1 MGMKK
6 RWITGW
12 LTAALVCGLLAP
24 SGGLVQKAEAASV
37 TETLF
42 PSNAVDGLKLQT
54 KDFEHNGSM
63 QKDATLAMNFKT
75 ESSNHITS
83 SRYSE
88 YGQYLG
94 SGSYYPEGHNYY
106 RSSDF
111 EVADSWHRYLNWYPS
126 TEQMEV
132 LDTLITS
139 ANTLQ
144 IGGRYDGYYDT
155 QAGKNAGQVW
165 MRIAQAKSGAR
176 IADAEK
182 KISTDVKKAT
192 FHAQTLAW
200 VTLKDDDS
208 FTHFELD
215 LGATEGAS
223 GALVDDKNHARFA
236 NPEFYIRDITSP
248 KIESIT
254 VKDNGYNKNYT
265 AGDTVTVEVV
275 FSEPIRVENYDSA
288 FSLNGS
294 GLDTFKVS
302 AYSDYTQTV
311 TFTTEVRDD
320 RNQQISAGNFS
331 LSLNCNPS
339 YITDLAGNA
348 LDSASKT
355 KTASDSNVIISGY
368 IPRIN
373 AVKYSYAQIRD
384 SEGEYHRTNS
394 VQGSVKEGDV
404 LYIDLYF
411 NQYMY
416 SPNGGRTAS
425 QIRVNVG
432 NKVVNANLYGVYK
445 DNTALY
451 EATQMDSTNGLVE
464 SYTFN
469 RLQYSVK
476 IPNGVDDNAEIRL
489 AAEKNG
495 SCWELTDNDA
505 WLSTICG
512 NMILTNTSKR
522 QTANARTEIKADG
535 TEILPI
541 IYMDSAAPVLT
552 LTDEDGN
559 AAAVYE
565 TAADAAE
572 ADQLYN
578 SYTLYVKSDE
588 EVLGCVDAELKYAPK
603 SGRSDVKTAAVLST
617 GAYLTSP
624 VDGMCLQFDIPAGI
638 DSVNYDIW
646 LELTAEDTI
655 YNKGTTT
662 YYLAADTLAPTV
674 EIIGDGLI
682 ETDGGHKAWEY
693 NFSITDDAS
702 QDGSTLYYR
711 FSDQEMFSDD
721 DTDFTVVTEP
731 YASDAVVSGIIE
743 YYAVDGMGNRSVSA
757 EAAFVMGDIDG
768 MCEPLDAAAVSDKF
782 LEPRAVE
789 FTGFDAPTETESGVM
804 VYDYLVYRIG
814 VGGEYQAIRSE
825 NGEDLAIPAEE
836 LQRDCVIFYQMLS
849 SSEEDLKKNLTEEY
863 LSRLP
868 QGELIYRCD
877 NAAPGL
883 EKELTLNHAGNAE
896 YLKITAPADD
906 HPQNIEKMEITLYNA
921 GKAQIGET
929 QDVTEHFVHNG
940 VVLASISLENMLNRY
955 NLPSGEY
962 TMEVTLTDANGHS
975 KTDTI
980 FICEPI
986 IKDAPVWDSLQILTE
1001 NGDVVSGE
1009 SVDGTV
1015 VIDEDLLREAASAGA
1030 FEDGFTLRAELLMRY
1045 EGSDFPDCDFTY
1057 SISGDGGSNWTEYTI
1072 EGSTVEKTVT
1082 SFTEGETYVCC
1093 VLKIRIPEQDGS
1105 SCLVKV
1111 KCSAN
1116 PYVSDSIR
1124 VSTLNDIAAP
1134 FLSVNETAVGSDENG
1149 WSEVIDYTNDFVKL
1163 TLNAVDDGICPDALE
1178 VTITEVRD
1186 VDGNIVDKS
1195 DYDRYVMLDGD
1206 TVLVKENGRV
1216 IFTAMDAWGNTAE
1229 IMYICAWID
1238 DIETGCQI
1246 YTDADTEL
1254 YTYFTLKNYRDYVLA
1269 AVPEGETEISE
1280 EAIEQYK
1287 TLLEKDILVTES
1299 LASMAASRNGDLNTA
1314 LRIAQR
1320 QLSDTSYDILC
1331 GVYDRTGK
1339 MEVYTIMTVVDTVE
1353 PIEAEA
1359 FTSSVTNLGNVVNAV
1374 QMLSFNKPVAQL
1386 DDDLV
1391 EEIIQN
1397 GYSPERGDIYMR
1409 ELAFAETICAVIE
1422 DDNIRSETTAEVY
1435 VTDVYGQ
1442 IAMVEVDITGTTFID
1457 YGGYSVSCM
1466 DNGELVDDDH
1476 IFGKNSEITLT
1487 ITGNDGVS
1495 ILLPTGYADGVAV
1508 TTSGAVKVDSREYY
1522 SEVTLTLEAGML
1534 DGEGYFHMADLLIR
1548 NAVSGEEYTD
1558 AIAVQY
1564 DTKGP
1569 VLVDAIEMLR
1579 HDSFD
1584 PGKVI
1589 YLFYDRREVTKIFE
1603 EIDGEYVEQIS
1614 GNGIYYAQYLENTAP
1629 TVAAMDCDGNY
1640 SDNISGPV
1648 IDDVVVSKT
1657 LVEGVDFRLAAT
1669 DEAGN
1674 ALEEGLYYR
1683 TVLAEIQAIEGGK
1696 SFTAEPEGVVTI
1708 TSESPVIFK
1717 LTDENG
1723 NKTVYQ
1729 YIPPVDRTAPAV
1741 SVVQN
1746 NSGSL
1751 VAQIIYTITAT
1762 DARSGVAKVYL
1773 PGAGADGEDIIL
1785 EEEADRS
1792 GTYVF
1797 TTRNP
1802 DTFTLHVA
1810 DTLGNVT
1817 EKQLSSNSAVVGEL
1831 KVETTYH
1838 SKGLTNTGV
1847 RVSLKSDDGRRINSK
1862 VVSGT
1867 IPAAD
1872 YIVSNNDFYIASNGE
1887 LEIICSDEIGNET
1900 TAYIVVTNIDKT
1912 APVIETTV
1920 SAVEDAYGIIDVT
1933 RARVSF
1939 RALSD
1944 GDDIPEKVFLLRRT
1958 EEEITFTDN
1967 TVWDE
1972 CGGDLLV
1979 LWQNY
1984 NAEPEKYKYDEDF
1997 LEICDT
2003 LFRHDI
2009 YLNTTYAD
2017 VTSNGR
2023 HTFYFVD
2030 SAGNTASATAN
2041 VTIIDDIAPVVSS
2054 VKWKFSYLTGEQ
2066 FDTLTPDSGTVT
2078 EENGLYLVDEE
2089 LTGHLTN
2096 QPVTITITTEEPVV
2110 LYGGGSTTYSTSISK
2125 VFTTNGVYAFNLAD
2139 KAGNIC
2145 QVNVKVANIL
2155 KRDIHISLNDPEDL
2169 VLIKGQEADYD
2180 LASLE
2185 GFTAYT
2191 YSGTE
2196 QVTITPAKSYID
2208 YGGFDPENIADNT
2221 FDRMSPYVIRYKVWD
2236 EAGNMAEL
2244 SRQVILCAEDDI
2256 LVFVDSVLPDAAGNV
2271 YVTTGKA
2278 SAEVR
2283 NYGDLPASVRLA
2295 KGQYNGAQMKTRG
2308 TVLTAVNGQYPLDFS
2323 EGEGWYTLYVRTLY
2337 QDLYV
2342 VRIYVKTGE

>member
-6 RWITGW
+6 RWVTGL
-12 LTAALVCGLLAP
+12 LTAALTCGLLMP
-24 SGGLVQKAEAASV
+24 FGGLGLKAKAASV
-37 TETLF
+37 TETKF
-42 PSNAVDGLKLQT
+42 SSSAVDGLKLQT
-54 KDFEHNGSM
+54 KDFENDGSM
-63 QKDATLAMNFKT
+63 KKDATLAMNFKT
-75 ESSNHITS
+75 EASNHITS
-83 SRYSE
+83 SRYSG

-106 RSSDF
+106 HSSDF

-155 QAGKNAGQVW
+155 QAGQNAGQVW

-182 KISTDVKKAT
+182 KISDDVSKAT

-200 VTLKDDDS
+200 VSLKDDSS

-223 GALVDDKNHARFA
+223 GAFVNDKNHARFA

-254 VKDNGYNKNYT
+254 VIDNGYNKNYT
-265 AGDTVTVEVV
+265 ADDTVTVEVV
-275 FSEPIRVENYDSA
+275 FSEPIRVSNYDSA
-288 FSLNGS
+288 FSLSGS

-331 LSLNCNPS
+331 LTLNCNPS
-339 YITDLAGNA
+339 YITDLAGNT
-348 LDSASKT
+348 LDSTSKT
-355 KTASDSNVIISGY
+355 KTVSDSSVIISGY
-368 IPRIN
+368 VPRIN

-384 SEGEYHRTNS
+384 SDGEYNRTNS

-416 SPNGGRTAS
+416 SPNGGSTAS

-432 NKVVNANLYGVYK
+432 NKVVSANLHGVYK
-445 DNTALY
+445 DTAALY
-451 EATQMDSTNGLVE
+451 ESTQMDSTNGLGS

-476 IPNGVDDNAEIRL
+476 IPNGVDDNAEISL

-495 SCWELTDNDA
+495 SYWELTDNDT
-505 WLSTICG
+505 WLGTIRG

-522 QTANARTEIKADG
+522 QTANALTEIKADG

-541 IYMDSAAPVLT
+541 IYTDSAAPVLT

-559 AAAVYE
+559 DAAVYK
-565 TAADAAE
+565 TAADAAD

-588 EVLGCVDAELKYAPK
+588 EVLGSVEAELKYAPK
-603 SGRSDVKTAAVLST
+603 SGSSGEKTAAVLST

-624 VDGMCLQFDIPAGI
+624 VEGMCLQFDIPSGI

-646 LELTAEDTI
+646 LELTAEDKI

-674 EIIGDGLI
+674 EIISDGLI

-711 FSDQEMFSDD
+711 FSNQEMFSDD
-721 DTDFTVVTEP
+721 YTDFTVVTDP
-731 YASDAVVSGIIE
+731 YESNMVVSGKIE
-743 YYAVDGMGNRSVSA
+743 YYAVDGMGNRSDSA
-757 EAAFVMGDIDG
+757 EASFVMGDITG
-768 MCEPLDAAAVSDKF
+768 LCKPVDAETISDQF

-814 VGGEYQAIRSE
+814 VGGEYQAIRSKD
-825 NGEDLAIPAEE
+825 GEDLAIPAEE

-849 SSEEDLKKNLTEEY
+849 SSEENLENNLTEEY
-863 LSRLP
+863 LSSLP

-877 NAAPGL
+877 NAAPEL
-883 EKELTLNHAGNAE
+883 EKELTLNYAGNAE
-896 YLKITAPADD
+896 YLKITAPAGD
-906 HPQNIEKMEITLYNA
+906 HPQNIETMEITLYNA

-929 QDVTEHFVHNG
+929 QDVTERFVHNG
-940 VVLASISLENMLNRY
+940 VVLASISLENMLNQY
-955 NLPSGEY
+955 SLPSGEY
-962 TMEVTLTDANGHS
+962 SMEVTLTDANGHS
-975 KTDTI
+975 GTYTI
-980 FICEPI
+980 FTSEPI
-986 IKDAPVWDSLQILTE
+986 IKDAPVWGSLELLAE
-1001 NGDVVSGE
+1001 NGDVVSAE
-1009 SVDGTV
+1009 AVDGTV
-1015 VIDEDLLREAASAGA
+1015 VIDEELLKDAASAGA

-1045 EGSDFPDCDFTY
+1045 EGADFPDCDFTY
-1057 SISGDGGSNWTEYTI
+1057 SISNDGGSNWTEYTI
-1072 EGSTVEKTVT
+1072 EEATVEKTVT
-1082 SFTEGETYVCC
+1082 FFTGGETYVCC

-1116 PYVSDSIR
+1116 PYVSDSIC
-1124 VSTLNDIAAP
+1124 VNTLNDETAP
-1134 FLSVNETAVGSDENG
+1134 LLSVTEAAVGSDENG
-1149 WSEVIDYTNDFVKL
+1149 WSEMIDYTNDFVKL
-1163 TLNAVDDGICPDALE
+1163 TLNVSDDGICTDALE
-1178 VTITEVRD
+1178 VTITEVKD
-1186 VDGNIVDKS
+1186 VDGNIVDES
-1195 DYDRYVMLDGD
+1195 DYDRYAVLDGN
-1206 TVLVKENGRV
+1206 TVIVKENGRV
-1216 IFTAMDAWGNTAE
+1216 TFTARDAWGNTSE
-1229 IMYICAWID
+1229 TVYICEWID
-1238 DIETGCQI
+1238 DIETGCHV

-1254 YTYFTLKNYRDYVLA
+1254 YTYFTLKNYKDYVLA
-1269 AVPEGETEISE
+1269 AVPAGETEIRD
-1280 EAIEQYK
+1280 EAVDVYK
-1287 TLLEKDILVTES
+1287 TLLENDIIVTES
-1299 LASMAASRNGDLNTA
+1299 LASMAASRNGDLDTA
-1314 LRIAQR
+1314 FRIVQR
-1320 QLSDTSYDILC
+1320 QLSDTPYDILC
-1331 GVYDRTGK
+1331 GVYDRTDE
-1339 MEVYTIMTVVDTVE
+1339 MAVYTIMTVVDTVE
-1353 PIEAEA
+1353 PIEAEE
-1359 FTSSVTNLGNVVNAV
+1359 FTSSVTGLGNVVNAV
-1374 QMLSFNKPVAQL
+1374 QTLSFNKPVAQL
-1386 DDDLV
+1386 DDDLA

-1397 GYSPERGDIYMR
+1397 GYSPVRGDIYMR
-1409 ELAFAETICAVIE
+1409 ELAFADTICAVIE
-1422 DDNIRSETTAEVY
+1422 DDNIRSETAAEVY

-1457 YGGYSVSCM
+1457 YGGYSVSYM

-1476 IFGKNSEITLT
+1476 IFGANSEITLT

-1508 TTSGAVKVDSREYY
+1508 TTSGAVTVDSQEYY

-1534 DGEGYFHMADLLIR
+1534 DGEGYFRMADLLIR

-1569 VLVDAIEMLR
+1569 ILVDATEMLR
-1579 HDSFD
+1579 HDSYD

-1589 YLFYDRREVTKIFE
+1589 YLFYDRREVAKIFE

-1614 GNGIYYAQYLENTAP
+1614 NNGIYYAQYLENTEP
-1629 TVAAMDCDGNY
+1629 TVVAMDCDGNY

-1717 LTDENG
+1717 LTAENG
-1723 NKTVYQ
+1723 NKTIYQ
-1729 YIPPVDRTAPAV
+1729 YTPPVDCTAPAV

-1762 DARSGVAKVYL
+1762 DARSGVAEVYL

-1785 EEEADRS
+1785 EEEADRT

-1802 DTFTLHVA
+1802 DTFTLRVVDA
-1810 DTLGNVT
+1810 LGNVT

-1831 KVETTYH
+1831 EVETVYH
-1838 SKGLTNTGV
+1838 NQGLTNTGV
-1847 RVSLKSDDGRRINSK
+1847 RVSLQSTDGRRINSMI
-1862 VVSGT
+1862 VSGT
-1867 IPAAD
+1867 VPAAD
-1872 YIVSNNDFYIASNGE
+1872 YIVSNNDLYISSNGE
-1887 LEIICSDEIGNET
+1887 LEVLCADEIGNEAT
-1900 TAYIVVTNIDKT
+1900 VYIVVTNIDKT

-1933 RARVSF
+1933 KARVSF
-1939 RALSD
+1939 RAVSD
-1944 GDDIPEKVFLLRRT
+1944 GDDIPETVFLLRRT
-1958 EEEITFTDN
+1958 DKEITFTDN
-1967 TVWDE
+1967 KVWDE

-1997 LEICDT
+1997 LEICDA

-2009 YLNTTYAD
+2009 YLDTTYAD
-2017 VTSNGR
+2017 VTSNGK

-2030 SAGNTASATAN
+2030 SAGNTASATAD
-2041 VTIIDDIAPVVSS
+2041 VTIIDEVAPAVSE

-2066 FDTLTPDSGTVT
+2066 FDTLAPASGTVT
-2078 EENGLYLVDEE
+2078 ETNGLYLVNKE
-2089 LTGHLTN
+2089 LAGYLTN
-2096 QPVTITITTEEPVV
+2096 QPVTITITTDEPVI
-2110 LYGGGSTTYSTSISK
+2110 LYGSGSTTYSTTVCK
-2125 VFTTNGVYAFNLAD
+2125 VFTANGVYAFNLMD
-2139 KAGNIC
+2139 KAGNIR
-2145 QVNVKVANIL
+2145 QVNVEVANIL
-2155 KRDIHISLNDPEDL
+2155 KRNIHIALTNPEDL

-2180 LASLE
+2180 PASLT
-2185 GFTAYT
+2185 GFTVYT

-2196 QVTITPAKSYID
+2196 RVTITPAKSYID

-2221 FDRMSPYVIRYKVWD
+2221 FDRTSPYVIHYKVWD
-2236 EAGNMAEL
+2236 EAGNMAEM
-2244 SRQVILCAEDDI
+2244 SKQVILCAKDDI
-2256 LVFVDSVLPDAAGNV
+2256 LVFVDGVLPDAAGNV
-2271 YVTTGKA
+2271 YVTTAEA

-2308 TVLTAVNGQYPLDFS
+2308 TVLAAVNGQYTLNFS

-2342 VRIYVKTGE
+2342 VRIYVKTDE

>member
-1 MGMKK
+1 M
-6 RWITGW
+6 
-12 LTAALVCGLLAP
+12 
-24 SGGLVQKAEAASV
+24 
-37 TETLF
+37 
-42 PSNAVDGLKLQT
+42 
-54 KDFEHNGSM
+54 
-63 QKDATLAMNFKT
+63 
-75 ESSNHITS
+75 
-83 SRYSE
+83 
-88 YGQYLG
+88 
-94 SGSYYPEGHNYY
+94 
-106 RSSDF
+106 
-111 EVADSWHRYLNWYPS
+111 
-126 TEQMEV
+126 
-132 LDTLITS
+132 
-139 ANTLQ
+139 
-144 IGGRYDGYYDT
+144 
-155 QAGKNAGQVW
+155 
-165 MRIAQAKSGAR
+165 
-176 IADAEK
+176 
-182 KISTDVKKAT
+182 
-192 FHAQTLAW
+192 
-200 VTLKDDDS
+200 
-208 FTHFELD
+208 
-215 LGATEGAS
+215 
-223 GALVDDKNHARFA
+223 
-236 NPEFYIRDITSP
+236 
-248 KIESIT
+248 
-254 VKDNGYNKNYT
+254 
-265 AGDTVTVEVV
+265 
-275 FSEPIRVENYDSA
+275 
-288 FSLNGS
+288 
-294 GLDTFKVS
+294 
-302 AYSDYTQTV
+302 
-311 TFTTEVRDD
+311 
-320 RNQQISAGNFS
+320 
-331 LSLNCNPS
+331 
-339 YITDLAGNA
+339 
-348 LDSASKT
+348 
-355 KTASDSNVIISGY
+355 
-368 IPRIN
+368 
-373 AVKYSYAQIRD
+373 
-384 SEGEYHRTNS
+384 
-394 VQGSVKEGDV
+394 
-404 LYIDLYF
+404 
-411 NQYMY
+411 
-416 SPNGGRTAS
+416 
-425 QIRVNVG
+425 
-432 NKVVNANLYGVYK
+432 
-445 DNTALY
+445 
-451 EATQMDSTNGLVE
+451 
-464 SYTFN
+464 
-469 RLQYSVK
+469 
-476 IPNGVDDNAEIRL
+476 
-489 AAEKNG
+489 
-495 SCWELTDNDA
+495 
-505 WLSTICG
+505 
-512 NMILTNTSKR
+512 
-522 QTANARTEIKADG
+522 
-535 TEILPI
+535 
-541 IYMDSAAPVLT
+541 
-552 LTDEDGN
+552 
-559 AAAVYE
+559 
-565 TAADAAE
+565 
-572 ADQLYN
+572 
-578 SYTLYVKSDE
+578 
-588 EVLGCVDAELKYAPK
+588 
-603 SGRSDVKTAAVLST
+603 
-617 GAYLTSP
+617 
-624 VDGMCLQFDIPAGI
+624 
-638 DSVNYDIW
+638 NYDIW
-646 LELTAEDTI
+646 LELTAEDMI
-655 YNKGTTT
+655 CNKGTTT

-674 EIIGDGLI
+674 EIIGDGMI

-693 NFSITDDAS
+693 KFTIADDAS

-711 FSDQEMFSDD
+711 FSNQEMFSDE
-721 DTDFTVVTEP
+721 DTDFTVVSEP
-731 YASDAVVSGIIE
+731 YASNRTVSGKIE
-743 YYAVDGMGNRSVSA
+743 YYAVDGMGNRSDSA
-757 EAAFVMGDIDG
+757 EASFVMGDITG
-768 MCEPLDAAAVSDKF
+768 LCEPMDAETLSDHF
-782 LEPRAVE
+782 LPPRAVE
-789 FTGFDAPTETESGVM
+789 FTGFRLPLLTDPEAGVM
-804 VYDYLVYRIG
+804 VFDWLVYRIG
-814 VGGEYQAIRSE
+814 MYGDYRAIRSDGG
-825 NGEDLAIPAEE
+825 NVMIPEGE
-836 LQRDCVIFYQMLS
+836 LQRDCVIFYHLLS
-849 SSEEDLKKNLTEEY
+849 STEEDLENNLTEEY

-877 NAAPGL
+877 NADPGL

-906 HPQNIEKMEITLYNA
+906 HPQNIEKMEIALYNA
-921 GKAQIGET
+921 GKIQVGET
-929 QDVTEHFVHNG
+929 QDVTERFVHNG
-940 VVLASISLENMLNRY
+940 VVLASISLENMLNQY
-955 NLPSGEY
+955 SLPSGEY
-962 TMEVTLTDANGHS
+962 SMEVTLTDANGHS
-975 KTDTI
+975 GSYTI
-980 FICEPI
+980 FTNEPI

-1001 NGDVVSGE
+1001 NGDIVSGE

-1015 VIDEDLLREAASAGA
+1015 VIDEDLLTEAAFAGA

-1057 SISGDGGSNWTEYTI
+1057 SLSGDGGSNWTEYAI

-1093 VLKIRIPEQDGS
+1093 VLKLRIPEQEGS
-1105 SCLVKV
+1105 NCLVKV

-1124 VSTLNDIAAP
+1124 VSTLNDSTAP
-1134 FLSVNETAVGSDENG
+1134 FLSVTETAVGSDENG
-1149 WSEVIDYTNDFVKL
+1149 WREVIDYTNDFVKL
-1163 TLNAVDDGICPDALE
+1163 TLKAVDDGICPDALE
-1178 VTITEVRD
+1178 VTITEVKD
-1186 VDGNIVDKS
+1186 VDGNMVDES
-1195 DYDRYVMLDGD
+1195 DYDRYAVLDGD

-1216 IFTAMDAWGNTAE
+1216 TFTATDAWGNTAE
-1229 IMYICAWID
+1229 IMYLCAWID
-1238 DIETGCQI
+1238 DIETGCHI

-1254 YTYFTLKNYRDYVLA
+1254 YTYFTLKNYRDYILA
-1269 AVPEGETEISE
+1269 AVPVGETEIGD
-1280 EAIEQYK
+1280 EAVDRYK
-1287 TLLEKDILVTES
+1287 ALLEKDILVTES

-1320 QLSDTSYDILC
+1320 QISDTPYDILC

-1353 PIEAEA
+1353 PMEAEA
-1359 FTSSVTNLGNVVNAV
+1359 FTSSATNLGNVVNAV

-1442 IAMVEVDITGTTFID
+1442 IAMIEVDITGTTFID
-1457 YGGYSVSCM
+1457 YGGYSVSYM

-1508 TTSGAVKVDSREYY
+1508 TTSGAVTVDSREYY
-1522 SEVTLTLEAGML
+1522 SEVTLTLKAGML

-1569 VLVDAIEMLR
+1569 ILVDAIEMLR

-1589 YLFYDRREVTKIFE
+1589 YLFYDRREVAKIFE
-1603 EIDGEYVEQIS
+1603 EIEGEYVEQIS
-1614 GNGIYYAQYLENTAP
+1614 DNGIYYAQYLENTTP

-1648 IDDVVVSKT
+1648 IDDIVVSKT

-1723 NKTVYQ
+1723 NKTVCQ
-1729 YIPPVDRTAPAV
+1729 YTPPVDRTAPVV
-1741 SVVQN
+1741 SAVQN
-1746 NSGSL
+1746 NSGSM
-1751 VAQIIYTITAT
+1751 VAQIIYTITAS

-1773 PGAGADGEDIIL
+1773 PGAGADGEDIVL
-1785 EEEADRS
+1785 EEEADRA
-1792 GTYVF
+1792 GIYVF

-1802 DTFTLHVA
+1802 DIFILHVA
-1810 DTLGNVT
+1810 DALGNIT

-1887 LEIICSDEIGNET
+1887 LEILCSDEIGNET

-1912 APVIETTV
+1912 APVIETMV

-1933 RARVSF
+1933 KARVSF

-1967 TVWDE
+1967 AVWDE

-2017 VTSNGR
+2017 VTSNGK

-2030 SAGNTASATAN
+2030 SAGNTASAAAN
-2041 VTIIDDIAPVVSS
+2041 VAIIDDIAPVVSS
-2054 VKWKFSYLTGEQ
+2054 VTWKFSYLTGEH
-2066 FDTLTPDSGTVT
+2066 FDTLTPDAGNVT
-2078 EENGLYLVDEE
+2078 EKNGLYLVDKE

-2096 QPVTITITTEEPVV
+2096 QPVTITITTDEPVV
-2110 LYGGGSTTYSTSISK
+2110 LYGSGSTTYSTSIRK
-2125 VFTTNGVYAFNLAD
+2125 VFTVNGVYAFNLAD

-2145 QVNVKVANIL
+2145 QVNVEVANIL
-2155 KRDIHISLNDPEDL
+2155 KRDIHISLTDPEDL

-2180 LASLE
+2180 PASLE

-2196 QVTITPAKSYID
+2196 QVTITPAKSYIN
-2208 YGGFDPENIADNT
+2208 YGGFDPVNIANNT
-2221 FDRMSPYVIRYKVWD
+2221 FDRTSPYVIRYKVWD
-2236 EAGNMAEL
+2236 EAGNMAER
-2244 SRQVILCAEDDI
+2244 SKQVILCAEDDI
-2256 LVFVDSVLPDAAGNV
+2256 LVFVDGVLPDAAGNV
-2271 YVTTGKA
+2271 YVTAEKA